1 MATEWQNYLDE
12 EGFSQFEEARKLS
25 DEYSLDDPEDDP
37 YLSKYKA
44 REILC
49 SIKEKLKSQFE
60 ANPDCEHLRFASA
73 ALDVKLGS
81 NYVDTEE
88 LPTGEEHLLRALDEL
103 EKYRLHKDAS
113 NIYHSILNNIGILW
127 TGRRNQKKALEYFLR
142 AESVYNDWKQEASG
156 SPKSIEEYYRKFDED
171 SEKLEYQRNQAFEA
185 TYTHTLYYM
194 AQVHAKLG
202 DSKQSAQYCQTTLQR
217 QLDSQTYDPYDWS
230 INAATLSQYYIT
242 VGDFRQARHCLAC
255 SQLIFQ
261 EIEANGSIKKDME
274 TYEEKYTQAKADIE
288 ICWAKYGIALLEES
302 KDLLM
307 KEVEDKGAEEKKS
320 TNDEKMKYQ
329 NFNLEVTFHEDKITC
344 DFVQVFSD
352 AREVFLKV
360 QKWLN
365 DAKEFYVFDGRC
377 TDHIEVIQDQSRAFK
392 VLAFFEMDLER
403 QCKMHKR
410 RIDMLAAIVGE
421 LNPQHYLLIMRQLT
435 FELAEIFSQ
444 MVDLK
449 YSIMES
455 ESPTPS
461 RHIIKKINT
470 LIQQSIEHYQ
480 TYMDSLKDGKP
491 ELPEEFSDSNTRP
504 ALIAKFC
511 MGRLHSKF
519 LVSDVQQRLEN
530 IKKTSACYEFIIN
543 YCDKFPHGAEVVA
556 LELSVCRE
564 MVPLLPVKMEKI
576 RQQAEM

>member
-1 MATEWQNYLDE
+1 MATEWHNYLNE
-12 EGFSQFEEARKLS
+12 EGFSQFEQARKLS

-49 SIKEKLKSQFE
+49 GIKEKLKSLFE

-73 ALDVKLGS
+73 AVDVKLGS

-103 EKYRLHKDAS
+103 EKFRLNRDAS

-127 TGRRNQKKALEYFLR
+127 TGRRNQKKALEYFLK
-142 AESVYNDWKQEASG
+142 AESVYNDWKQEANG
-156 SPKSIEEYYRKFDED
+156 SPKSIEEYYKKFEED
-171 SEKLEYQRNQAFEA
+171 SEKLEYQRNLNFEA

-202 DSKQSAQYCQTTLQR
+202 DSKKSAQYCQTTLQR

-242 VGDFRQARHCLAC
+242 VEDFRQARHCLAC
-255 SQLIFQ
+255 SELIFQ
-261 EIEANGSIKKDME
+261 EVEGNGSIKKDME
-274 TYEEKYTQAKADIE
+274 TYEEKYCQAKADIE
-288 ICWAKYGIALLEES
+288 RCWAKYGIALLEAS
-302 KDLLM
+302 KDVLM
-307 KEVEDKGAEEKKS
+307 KEDEGAVGKKS
-320 TNDEKMKYQ
+320 TQEEKMKYQ

-344 DFVQVFSD
+344 EFVQVFSE

-360 QKWLN
+360 QKWLT
-365 DAKEFYVFDGRC
+365 DSKEFYVFDGRC
-377 TDHIEVIQDQSRAFK
+377 TDHIEIIQDHSRVFK
-392 VLAFFEMDLER
+392 ALAFFEMDLER

-421 LNPQHYLLIMRQLT
+421 LNPQHYLLIIRQLT
-435 FELAEIFSQ
+435 FELAEIYSQ

-449 YSIMES
+449 FTIMES
-455 ESPTPS
+455 ESSTPS

-470 LIQQSIEHYQ
+470 LVQQSIDHYKS
-480 TYMDSLKDGKP
+480 YLDSLKNGKP
-491 ELPEEFSDSNTRP
+491 DLPDEFSESDTRP
-504 ALIAKFC
+504 ALIAMFC
-511 MGRLHSKF
+511 MGRLISKF
-519 LVSDVQQRLEN
+519 LLSDVQQRLQN
-530 IKKTSACYEFIIN
+530 IKKTSACYEFIIE
-543 YCDKFPHGAEVVA
+543 YCNKFPDAAEVVA
-556 LELSVCRE
+556 LELSVCKE

-576 RQQAEM
+576 RQQAEL

>member
-1 MATEWQNYLDE
+1 MATEWKDYLE
-12 EGFSQFEEARKLS
+12 AEGFSQFEEARKLS

-44 REILC
+44 REIL
-49 SIKEKLKSQFE
+49 SGIKEKLKTFFE

-73 ALDVKLGS
+73 ALDVKLGA

-103 EKYRLHKDAS
+103 EKFRLNKDAS

-127 TGRRNQKKALEYFLR
+127 TGRRNQKKALEYFLK
-142 AESVYNDWKQEASG
+142 AESVYTDWKQEVGG
-156 SPKSIEEYYRKFDED
+156 SPKSIEEYYKKCEED
-171 SEKLEYQRNQAFEA
+171 SEKLEYQRGLNFEA

-202 DSKQSAQYCQTTLQR
+202 DSEKSAQYCQTTLQR

-242 VGDFRQARHCLAC
+242 IEDFRQARHCLAC
-255 SQLIFQ
+255 SELIFQ
-261 EIEANGSIKKDME
+261 EVEGNGSIKKDME
-274 TYEEKYTQAKADIE
+274 TYEEKYGQAKADIE
-288 ICWAKYGIALLEES
+288 RCWAKYGIALLEAS
-302 KDLLM
+302 KDALM
-307 KEVEDKGAEEKKS
+307 KDEGQEAEGKKS
-320 TNDEKMKYQ
+320 SQDEKMKYQ

-344 DFVQVFSD
+344 EFVQVFSD

-365 DAKEFYVFDGRC
+365 DSKEFYVFDGRC
-377 TDHIEVIQDQSRAFK
+377 TDHIEIIQDHSRVFK
-392 VLAFFEMDLER
+392 ALAFFEMDLER

-421 LNPQHYLLIMRQLT
+421 LNPQHYLLIIRQLT
-435 FELAEIFSQ
+435 FELAEIYSQ

-449 YSIMES
+449 FTIMES
-455 ESPTPS
+455 ESSTPS
-461 RHIIKKINT
+461 RHIIKKINS
-470 LIQQSIEHYQ
+470 LVQQSIDQYKS
-480 TYMDSLKDGKP
+480 YLDSLKGGKP
-491 ELPEEFSDSNTRP
+491 DLPDEFSESDTRP
-504 ALIAKFC
+504 ALIAMFC
-511 MGRLHSKF
+511 MGRLFSKF
-519 LVSDVQQRLEN
+519 LLSDVQQRLQN
-530 IKKTSACYEFIIN
+530 IKKTSSCYEFLIE
-543 YCDKFPHGAEVVA
+543 YCSKFPDAAEKVA
-556 LELSVCRE
+556 LELSVCKE

-576 RQQAEM
+576 RQQAEL